1 MKTVINMTW
10 DEGNRLTQ
18 RKVAGE
24 IDETND
30 RRKKVKVLN
39 KEKDEKEERKKG
51 MGPRKKTCKMSRHMT
66 A

>member
-1 MKTVINMTW
+1 MTW

-30 RRKKVKVLN
+30 R
-39 KEKDEKEERKKG
+39 KEGESLK
-51 MGPRKKTCKMSRHMT
+51 
-66 A
+66 